1 MFRCNGEVRE
11 LRVRKLKESLIDI
24 CNFRNGGHIAPV
36 LYAQYGELKEK
47 YGVEV
52 AKEIIRFRAGH
63 LPEMLKVAAEEKVSE
78 ESQCREVQ
86 VFEVFHD
93 VGLYGEAK
101 VKLAEYQKDVESP
114 SFQVH
119 EGREAIKVIN
129 GDTCGDE

>member
-1 MFRCNGEVRE
+1 M
-11 LRVRKLKESLIDI
+11 
-24 CNFRNGGHIAPV
+24 
-36 LYAQYGELKEK
+36 
-47 YGVEV
+47 EV